1 MSQGADIAFP
11 HLGITIGHLPKGITI
26 GGFTIAFYGIII
38 ACGMLAGLMLA
49 RWQAKRTGQ
58 EPDVYSDYAIWG
70 IIFAIIGARLYYV
83 AFSWDAYKN
92 NLLQIFNTRG
102 GGLAIYGGVIAG
114 ILYILYYC
122 KKKNLS
128 FVRVLDIY
136 SLSLLLGQSIG
147 RWGNFFNQEAY
158 GGKTTLVAL
167 KNLHLPKFIID
178 GMYIDGFYRQPTFLY
193 ESIWCF
199 IGVLILIPIR
209 RKYSNQVGRQIS
221 FYFIWYGIG
230 RFFIEGLRSD
240 SLYWGSFRVSQIVS
254 LILVALGIGYSFWL
268 KKRKYQGKGKEV
280 SGSDGRI

>member
-1 MSQGADIAFP
+1 MSRVLF
-11 HLGITIGHLPKGITI
+11 TIGP
-26 GGFTIAFYGIII
+26 FTVYWYSFLILVAVLVGYQIVVGYSKKINYKTNEIIDMVLYLVI
-38 ACGMLAGLMLA
+38 
-49 RWQAKRTGQ
+49 W
-58 EPDVYSDYAIWG
+58 AIV
-70 IIFAIIGARLYYV
+70 GARIYYV
-83 AFSWDAYKN
+83 VFNFSEYRDD
-92 NLLQIFNTRG
+92 LLSILMIWR

-114 ILYILYYC
+114 LLYILYYC